1 MTITPFKK
9 KSGLNTRKATPTA
22 KPQEGAQVVL
32 SQNIEGKHKL
42 YKAREGQW
50 RKTRLYLDGVVEGVQ
65 EFIRKLP
72 GHDTAEEELFKAQA
86 YFLPAVARTQE
97 AFTGL
102 IMNPEPVITA
112 PEEMAEYLKDITNDG
127 EPINRMIART
137 VNEVVGVS
145 RCAVLVDFPR
155 IEDTGKE
162 LTVAEA
168 EEQGLRAYA
177 RFYRTEDILDW
188 RYSVFGGQ
196 RYLSMIKLMETFSE
210 RIDEWTTKERK
221 QMRVLDFAPLRP
233 GSNSDEEFYRV
244 RVFRQ
249 GDGGWAPVGEPFF
262 PTADG
267 EMLDEIPCVVFG
279 PHSLDAS
286 EVEKPLLFDMVQISE
301 SHLNN
306 SALLEW
312 ALMWVGNPTAIFRGL
327 ISTKDDNGNTQPIR
341 LGSSQGIVTS
351 EEGGADILYLPA
363 EGVGAI
369 RTTMEDKRRDM
380 AAVGARLLA
389 DETKGQ
395 IARDTAVIQR
405 AGEHSVLAGVAGTVG
420 DGWSRVLKLI
430 AVWAGV
436 QVDEDAKPEDGTTI
450 DVKLNTDYVPL
461 GLQVGELKDLMAAVQ
476 NGTLSMRDMFALL
489 QKRGVIRPEK
499 TFDEHQEEVEEDDA
513 RIVDNPR
520 AGIFSAAD
528 PAIQAGLDDTEDEE
542 NPEDI
547 TGDTPPPKTAAKA
560 KGKAPAK
567 KAPAK
572 KAK

>member
-1 MTITPFKK
+1 MTVTPFKK
-9 KSGLNTRKATPTA
+9 KAGLNSRKATMA
-22 KPQEGAQVVL
+22 ADKPNPSSAQVTL
-32 SQNIEGKHKL
+32 TANIEAKHSL
-42 YKAREGQW
+42 YSARAKQW
-50 RKTRLYLDGVVEGVQ
+50 RKTRLFLDGIVEGVQ
-65 EFIRKLP
+65 EYIRKLP
-72 GHDTAEEELFKAQA
+72 GHDTNEEKLFKEQA
-86 YFLPAVARTQE
+86 YLLPAVARTQE

-112 PEEMAEYLKDITNDG
+112 PEEMSEYLRDITNDG
-127 EPINRMIART
+127 EPIQRMIART

-155 IEDTGKE
+155 IEETGVE

-168 EEQGLRAYA
+168 EEKGLRAYA

-196 RYLSMIKLMETFSE
+196 RYLSMIKLMETYTE
-210 RIDEWTTKERK
+210 KLDEWTSKDRK
-221 QMRVLDFAPLRP
+221 QLRVLDFAPLS
-233 GSNSDEEFYRV
+233 GEQSNSTEEFYRV

-249 GDGGWAPVGEPFF
+249 GEGGWAPVGEPFF
-262 PTADG
+262 PTANG

-279 PHSLDAS
+279 PHSLDAN
-286 EVEKPLLFDMVQISE
+286 EIEKPLLYDMVQISE

-312 ALMWVGNPTAIFRGL
+312 ALMWVGNPTAVFKGL

-341 LGSSQGIVTS
+341 LGSSQGILTS

-369 RTTMEDKRRDM
+369 RQNMEDKRRDM

-420 DGWSRVLKLI
+420 DGWSRVIRLI
-430 AVWAGV
+430 AIWAGV
-436 QVDEDAKPEDGTTI
+436 QIDEDTEEEGKAV

-520 AGIFSAAD
+520 AGIFSATD
-528 PAIQAGLDDTEDEE
+528 PAIAADLEGSEDDEDEE
-542 NPEDI
+542 DS
-547 TGDTPPPKTAAKA
+547 TGDKPPDAK
-560 KGKAPAK
+560 K

-572 KAK
+572 KAAAKKAK